1 MAQARPCRT
10 GCPSASSR
18 VAFRTL
24 LPILGL
30 LVINS
35 PQDPLRAQSPNTQGA
50 TPVPEPGFEVA
61 SVKVNQQTLAEL
73 VRANQN
79 NSSAALSTI
88 GIRTLPGGRLSAG
101 FVTLRALILRAFDV
115 KTYQLEGGPAW
126 ANTTNFTIEARAGGE
141 ATPQEFNAMLKAL
154 LVERFALR
162 MRTEVREMPLHQLTL
177 ARSDGRLG
185 SQLKPTSPACI
196 AEMEERRKNPGQ
208 PPTTARPASRSL
220 EEARESMR
228 TPICGVSSLMS
239 SVRSMTFSFS
249 GQPLSTLVSRLSS
262 ELNAAVVDKTGL
274 TGSFDMVLEYEPAN
288 QPVSI
293 APSNPAVPEFASPP
307 LRDAL
312 QQQLGLKLEQTR
324 APLPIVII
332 ESVEMPTPD

>member
-1 MAQARPCRT
+1 MPQVRPCRT
-10 GCPSASSR
+10 CCPSASSR
-18 VAFRTL
+18 VAIRTL

-35 PQDPLRAQSPNTQGA
+35 PQDALRAQSPK
-50 TPVPEPGFEVA
+50 TPDAAPAPGRSFEVA
-61 SVKVNQQTLAEL
+61 SVKVNQQTLTEF

-79 NSSAALSTI
+79 NSSALLNTI
-88 GIRTLPGGRLSAG
+88 GIRTVPGGRLSAG
-101 FVTLRALILRAFDV
+101 FVTLRALILRAFDI

-126 ANTTNFTIEARAGGE
+126 ANTTNFTIDARAGGE
-141 ATPQEFNAMLKAL
+141 ATPEEFNAMLKAL

-162 MRTEVREMPLHQLTL
+162 TRTDMREMPQHQLTL

-185 SQLKPTSPACI
+185 SQIKPTPAACL

-208 PPTTARPASRSL
+208 SPTTTRPASRTV
-220 EEARESMR
+220 EEAREAMR
-228 TPICGVSSLMS
+228 TPICGVSSMMS
-239 SVRSMTFSFS
+239 SPRSMTFAFS
-249 GQPLSTLVSRLSS
+249 GQPLMSLVSRLSS
-262 ELNAAVVDKTGL
+262 ELNGPVVDNTGL
-274 TGSFDMVLEYEPAN
+274 TGSFDVVLEYEPVN

-293 APSNPAVPEFASPP
+293 APANPGVPEFASPP

-332 ESVEMPTPD
+332 ESAEMPTPD